1 MKRLVFAC
9 LLLFLTYPACA
20 SAQETWAIYWY
31 LCGSDLE
38 TRSAAASKDLAELFR
53 ARLPDNV
60 TVVIQTGGA
69 KQWHHSEISSRHI
82 GRYVYHGGKLEHV
95 DKLPQ
100 ASMGDWKTLASFLD
114 FCKKNYPADHQ
125 VFVFWDHG
133 GGSIG
138 GVANDENFDFDFLSL
153 KEIRQAFES
162 VHTPSSSRPPF
173 DIIGFDTC
181 LMATLDTANT
191 VSGFAHYM
199 VASQELEPGNG
210 WQYTGWPEALGA
222 DTSISGAELGKA
234 ICDTY
239 MEGCRMEGTEGN
251 ATLSLINLEALP
263 HLNMAYNALGLEA
276 VGAAMEN
283 DAFYAILG
291 RQANAAENYM
301 NSRSEGFTNMVDI
314 GSFVRNLK
322 RSLPAFSQILLDA
335 LDEAIIYK
343 VSGPYRNPS
352 GLSCYYPFDGN
363 SDGFNAMLNTG
374 NVTSFLIL
382 NGLQFGFLDADS
394 AVAHLE
400 SIADDISAA
409 VETDDGKESETPP
422 SPPEQAS
429 SSGLSGLLSG
439 HATSGGGT
447 VANLAAMLG
456 QTSNAALAS
465 VSPLAPLDISSL
477 EDFAVTITDTGDAQL
492 ALGPDQVRFL
502 DSVRFYLAYYSVE
515 DDLILLL
522 GKDADIQ
529 ADWDA
534 GVFRDNFRGVWA
546 ALDGHLVYLEITH
559 EGETFNHYA
568 VPIKLNG
575 VRCNLAVVYDFT
587 REAYRVFG
595 ARRLSGNN
603 MADKALI
610 KLKQGDRVT
619 TILKAMSISGEDD
632 DFQDIEVDEFTLGET
647 VAFEDIDMGD
657 GTFMFLFEMTDV
669 QNNSATSQIVT
680 IDVKD
685 GEGRYEALTD

>member
-38 TRSAAASKDLAELFR
+38 TRSAAASKDLAELLR

-276 VGAAMEN
+276 VGVAMEN

-291 RQANAAENYM
+291 RQANAAENY
-301 NSRSEGFTNMVDI
+301 
-314 GSFVRNLK
+314 
-322 RSLPAFSQILLDA
+322 ILRL
-335 LDEAIIYK
+335 
-343 VSGPYRNPS
+343 R
-352 GLSCYYPFDGN
+352 
-363 SDGFNAMLNTG
+363 
-374 NVTSFLIL
+374 
-382 NGLQFGFLDADS
+382 LQC
-394 AVAHLE
+394 
-400 SIADDISAA
+400 
-409 VETDDGKESETPP
+409 
-422 SPPEQAS
+422 
-429 SSGLSGLLSG
+429 
-439 HATSGGGT
+439 
-447 VANLAAMLG
+447 LG
-456 QTSNAALAS
+456 
-465 VSPLAPLDISSL
+465 
-477 EDFAVTITDTGDAQL
+477 
-492 ALGPDQVRFL
+492 
-502 DSVRFYLAYYSVE
+502 
-515 DDLILLL
+515 
-522 GKDADIQ
+522 
-529 ADWDA
+529 
-534 GVFRDNFRGVWA
+534 
-546 ALDGHLVYLEITH
+546 
-559 EGETFNHYA
+559 
-568 VPIKLNG
+568 
-575 VRCNLAVVYDFT
+575 
-587 REAYRVFG
+587 
-595 ARRLSGNN
+595 
-603 MADKALI
+603 
-610 KLKQGDRVT
+610 
-619 TILKAMSISGEDD
+619 
-632 DFQDIEVDEFTLGET
+632 
-647 VAFEDIDMGD
+647 
-657 GTFMFLFEMTDV
+657 
-669 QNNSATSQIVT
+669 
-680 IDVKD
+680 
-685 GEGRYEALTD
+685 